1 MTSYSHSRLGTFQ
14 QCRYKYKLQYIDKVK
29 VDVPTTIEAF
39 MGALVHKALEK
50 LYKDL
55 QFQKLNT
62 KEELLTFFENEW
74 EKTWDDNILIAKEEY
89 TKENYKEM
97 GKKFI
102 SDYYDHYKP
111 FNSWRTIG
119 LETEDKLPLDN
130 GNQYHI
136 RIDRLACDSNG
147 TYYVCDYKTNNKL
160 KAQEELDEDRQ
171 LAMYSLWVK
180 NNFKDCKTVKLVW
193 YFLAFDKE
201 MVSERSEEQL
211 KQLKIETE
219 QLIKEIESCVEFPT
233 NVTALCDWCVY
244 KQMCPSWKHEYELK
258 EKTPEEFK
266 DDDGVKMVDEY
277 AEIDAKEKE
286 LKARKEELKKQ
297 LIAFAEQK
305 GVDMI
310 FGTEKKVSV
319 RPYLKVTIPEDK
331 AGFIELLKEKGI
343 YDEVSMISYPR
354 LNSMILKKQIDPEVI
369 EKTKTEK
376 DYRISLSKKREVEE
390 D

>member
-62 KEELLTFFENEW
+62 KEELLNFFENEW

-119 LETEDKLPLDN
+119 LETEDK
-130 GNQYHI
+130 
-136 RIDRLACDSNG
+136 
-147 TYYVCDYKTNNKL
+147 
-160 KAQEELDEDRQ
+160 
-171 LAMYSLWVK
+171 
-180 NNFKDCKTVKLVW
+180 
-193 YFLAFDKE
+193 
-201 MVSERSEEQL
+201 
-211 KQLKIETE
+211 
-219 QLIKEIESCVEFPT
+219 
-233 NVTALCDWCVY
+233 
-244 KQMCPSWKHEYELK
+244 
-258 EKTPEEFK
+258 
-266 DDDGVKMVDEY
+266 
-277 AEIDAKEKE
+277 
-286 LKARKEELKKQ
+286 
-297 LIAFAEQK
+297 
-305 GVDMI
+305 
-310 FGTEKKVSV
+310 
-319 RPYLKVTIPEDK
+319 

-343 YDEVSMISYPR
+343 YDEVSMIRYPR

-376 DYRISLSKKREVEE
+376 DYRISLSKKKAEREE
-390 D
+390 